1 MLKRLLLLLWAL
13 SLLASL
19 VYSAP
24 RPANQRVGIVGGHEA
39 SESKWPWQD
48 RGAPPLLHGR
58 GWGRRCPAGA

>member
-39 SESKWPWQD
+39 SESTSKAHSSS
-48 RGAPPLLHGR
+48 GCSFVSSIYTMGTSSSL
-58 GWGRRCPAGA
+58 

>member
-39 SESKWPWQD
+39 SESKWPWQAHQKPTALP
-48 RGAPPLLHGR
+48 GA
-58 GWGRRCPAGA
+58 AS